1 MTPTK
6 TLLLLALLA
15 GGCLD
20 AATTKNNGTGGGG
33 DAAIPESYIRAEP
46 HGRLVFEL
54 DTVEGV
60 APRQASLNYA
70 AERLGAVLE
79 KPDGLEW
86 TADET
91 ISSRGADHVWTF
103 EELETLADET
113 FDLEV
118 DDGTAKIHVIYV
130 DGSYEN
136 ENVLGVAWANR
147 HLVMFSGTLESSC
160 DRPLVGESLCEVAES
175 SVLLHELGHVVGL
188 VDNGVEMVEPHADEE
203 HGAHDESDEC
213 VMYWAYEGVGV
224 IDVLASRL
232 TGSSPELDFG
242 PNCKADLAAVAS
254 SSQ

>member
-1 MTPTK
+1 MTSTK
-6 TLLLLALLA
+6 ALLLLALLA
-15 GGCLD
+15 SACVD
-20 AATTKNNGTGGGG
+20 ADTKQNNGKGGGS
-33 DAAIPESYIRAEP
+33 AAIPASYIRAEP
-46 HGRLVFEL
+46 HSRLVFEL
-54 DTVEGV
+54 DTIEGV
-60 APRQASLNYA
+60 TPRTASMDYA

-79 KPDGLEW
+79 KPGGLEW

-91 ISSRGADHVWTF
+91 IASRGADHVWTF
-103 EELETLADET
+103 DELQTLADET
-113 FDLEV
+113 FNLEV
-118 DDGTAKIHVIYV
+118 EADTAVIHVIYV
-130 DGSYEN
+130 DGSYED

-147 HLVMFSGTLESSC
+147 HLVMFSGTLENSC

-175 SVLLHELGHVVGL
+175 TVLLHELGHVVGL
-188 VDNGVEMVEPHADEE
+188 VDNGVDMVEPHADEE

-254 SSQ
+254 SAQ